1 RVKALPGIQSAA
13 LATTLPLE
21 GSRNPSGRMNLIEG
35 RPPFEEGKVLMFDV
49 ICISLEYFQTMGMQM
64 RAGRPFNSQ
73 DGRGAPQVV
82 IINEAFARRVFP
94 NENPIGH
101 RLLWRAPAT
110 IIGVV
115 GDTRKFLDQEVIP
128 EIYVPHMQHPNFYED
143 GGYIGW
149 LVARVASGQNN

>member
-1 RVKALPGIQSAA
+1 
-13 LATTLPLE
+13 
-21 GSRNPSGRMNLIEG
+21 
-35 RPPFEEGKVLMFDV
+35 
-49 ICISLEYFQTMGMQM
+49 
-64 RAGRPFNSQ
+64 
-73 DGRGAPQVV
+73 
-82 IINEAFARRVFP
+82 
-94 NENPIGH
+94 IGH

-149 LVARVASGQNN
+149 LVARVASGQNNPTGLSILAGAIRNQMRAIEPNEPVLQVFTMDERLSNSVVWRRYMMLLLGVFGAVALAIATIGIYGVISYAVSRRTHEIGVRMALGAQ